1 MSSILNAGKWMVGL
15 IVFVA
20 VSAAQEP
27 TAPASTSQQT
37 ASISGT
43 VVSSD
48 GTPLSAIVR
57 VNSNASSTASLASP
71 SLTTTSASNG
81 SFQLSKVPPGTYQI
95 CVTVQ
100 SGPFVDPCLWNPGET
115 AMPLAASQSLTG
127 QVIQVQ
133 QAAVL
138 HVRINDPQQLSN
150 TEQSNGTP
158 RSILMGVFAS
168 GNLFYSLLPTTADAT
183 GYDQKIA
190 IPGGIAVPFTIA
202 PVGLSLTDTSGNTVP
217 ATGATMNISV
227 PPANISTPTVLTYNV
242 TAAE

>member
-1 MSSILNAGKWMVGL
+1 MNSILNAGNGIIGLMVFAAL
-15 IVFVA
+15 
-20 VSAAQEP
+20 SAAQKP
-27 TAPASTSQQT
+27 AAPASTSQQT

-43 VVSSD
+43 VVSSA

-57 VNSNASSTASLASP
+57 VNSNASSTASVASL

-100 SGPFVDPCLWNPGET
+100 SGPFVDPCLWTPGGT
-115 AMPLAASQSLTG
+115 AVPLAASQSLAA

-158 RSILMGVFAS
+158 RGILMGVFAS
-168 GNLFYSLLPTTADAT
+168 GGLFYPLLPTSSDAT
-183 GYDQKIA
+183 GYDQEIA
-190 IPGGIAVPFTIA
+190 IPGGTTVPFTIA
-202 PVGLSLTDTSGNTVP
+202 PIGLTMTDGSGNPV
-217 ATGATMNISV
+217 ASTGATVSVSV
-227 PPANISTPTVLTYNV
+227 PPASISTPMVLTYNV
-242 TAAE
+242 TAAQ